1 MKIKLK
7 PVADQV
13 IVITGASS
21 GIGLATARMAVK
33 RGARVVVAARQ
44 QEALLR
50 LEDELN
56 AMGRSAVAVPAD
68 VTKSD
73 DVHRIAEKAIQA
85 FGGFDTW
92 VNNAGASV
100 YGLLREVPIEEEQAV
115 FDVNFWGTVRGMKEA
130 LAHLRKKGGAIVNI
144 GSDVSDHA
152 IPLQGAYAASKHAVK
167 GYTDAFRLE
176 VEKEKFPVSFTLVK
190 PAGIATPFFE
200 HAANHMATE
209 PIAPA
214 VMYSPEVVAEA
225 ILYASEN
232 PVREFLVG
240 ETGVLNSLVGRFTP
254 SLSDKVMKANGFTGQ
269 QTSRLPKLGAH
280 QTLQHASG
288 TLQERGDYDGTVME
302 AGLYNKLVMAPRL
315 AMAGV
320 AFAGLAAMAAFR
332 RKN

>member
-7 PVADQV
+7 SVPDQV

-44 QEALLR
+44 HEALLQ

-56 AMGRSAVAVPAD
+56 AMGRCAVAVTAD
-68 VTKSD
+68 VTKTE
-73 DVHRIAEKAIQA
+73 DVHRISEKALQA

-115 FDVNFWGTVRGMKEA
+115 FDVNFWGSVRGMKEA
-130 LAHLRKKGGAIVNI
+130 VAHLRKKGGAIINV
-144 GSDVSDHA
+144 GSEVSDHA

-167 GYTDAFRLE
+167 AYTDAFRLE
-176 VEKEKFPVSFTLVK
+176 VEKEKFPISFTLVK
-190 PAGIATPFFE
+190 PTGIATPFFE
-200 HAANHMATE
+200 HAANHMAME
-209 PIAPA
+209 PIAPS
-214 VMYSPEVVAEA
+214 VLYSPEVVAEA

-232 PVREFLVG
+232 PVRDFLVG
-240 ETGVLNSLVGRFTP
+240 ETAVLNSLVGRFTP
-254 SLSDKVMKANGFTGQ
+254 SLSDRVMKATAFTGQ
-269 QTSRLPKLGAH
+269 QDSRPPKPGAH
-280 QTLQHASG
+280 QTLKHPSG
-288 TLQERGDYDGTVME
+288 ALQERGDFDATVME
-302 AGLYNKLVMAPRL
+302 ASLYNKLAMAPRL

-320 AFAGLAAMAAFR
+320 AFAGLAAMAALR